1 MKRLLVAAVACF
13 AGTPAALAA
22 ETDFSSPYDK
32 NPHCA
37 ERTTSAMAP
46 ECLIQDEGTPRQ
58 TYPPAARPGP
68 PNQPP
73 QNPPTPGPPAVTPP
87 AATLPGQTS
96 QPGIA
101 DTPGGTPP
109 ASGGTAGTTGSA
121 TGSSAGTAGAS
132 SATQGSAVG
141 TQGGAN
147 ASGAMS
153 GRPST
158 GNTSPGAARSS
169 TR

>member
-68 PNQPP
+68 
-73 QNPPTPGPPAVTPP
+73 GLV
-87 AATLPGQTS
+87 
-96 QPGIA
+96 
-101 DTPGGTPP
+101 
-109 ASGGTAGTTGSA
+109 
-121 TGSSAGTAGAS
+121 
-132 SATQGSAVG
+132 QGES
-141 TQGGAN
+141 
-147 ASGAMS
+147 
-153 GRPST
+153 RY
-158 GNTSPGAARSS
+158 
-169 TR
+169 

>member
-68 PNQPP
+68 PNQPRAFWAP
-73 QNPPTPGPPAVTPP
+73 CGKRTRAT
-87 AATLPGQTS
+87 AARRM
-96 QPGIA
+96 
-101 DTPGGTPP
+101 
-109 ASGGTAGTTGSA
+109 
-121 TGSSAGTAGAS
+121 
-132 SATQGSAVG
+132 
-141 TQGGAN
+141 
-147 ASGAMS
+147 SGAAELEVANTLA
-153 GRPST
+153 RPWAR
-158 GNTSPGAARSS
+158 NRGAAIAALVND
-169 TR
+169 